1 MFARARHLTIV
12 LAVAA
17 LAAPSAAA
25 AAADDAP
32 VNTGTKGSVCRSLYV
47 PGDADPALDSTS
59 LGDLAAD
66 YEVGAP
72 AGGGTPQRV
81 MLFLHGGGWY
91 RIGTGML
98 ATERAGAAAWQAA
111 GWETVNATYRSCRNS
126 LASVLETYDAVRASV
141 GPSVPICVKGES
153 AGGQLALMLAA
164 RRPDVACVI
173 AAAAPTDL
181 YTIKSQGTAEGI
193 GDGARSVFGFA
204 RAAFRRR
211 NLADMSPV
219 GHVDTIRARLLLAV
233 ADDDKLIPLAQQQEL
248 TDLLR
253 AADPAAS
260 VDLDV
265 LAPGD
270 QDFVHGSASTA
281 ALKELEGRITAL
293 VAPFGT
299 APVTASPRRPL
310 LSILFPKIS
319 FFRRM

>member
-1 MFARARHLTIV
+1 
-12 LAVAA
+12 
-17 LAAPSAAA
+17 
-25 AAADDAP
+25 
-32 VNTGTKGSVCRSLYV
+32 
-47 PGDADPALDSTS
+47 
-59 LGDLAAD
+59 
-66 YEVGAP
+66 
-72 AGGGTPQRV
+72 
-81 MLFLHGGGWY
+81 
-91 RIGTGML
+91 
-98 ATERAGAAAWQAA
+98 
-111 GWETVNATYRSCRNS
+111 
-126 LASVLETYDAVRASV
+126 
-141 GPSVPICVKGES
+141 
-153 AGGQLALMLAA
+153 
-164 RRPDVACVI
+164 
-173 AAAAPTDL
+173 
-181 YTIKSQGTAEGI
+181 
-193 GDGARSVFGFA
+193 
-204 RAAFRRR
+204 
-211 NLADMSPV
+211 MSPV